1 MSRSYHKR
9 HNDHEIFDFDR
20 KIKNNKKRKKI
31 KRILNEYTK
40 KPIKN
45 NDAVVEDLDNI
56 DLPSIEPIG
65 E

>member
-31 KRILNEYTK
+31 KRLLNEYTK

-45 NDAVVEDLDNI
+45 NDAVEDLDNI